1 MAIFNSYVSHYQ
13 RVYIDSINFPQKKWK
28 NHEKPIN
35 LTKQHHQNRMLILQN
50 PQKSMGPRH
59 PAIRET
65 ETFLGCGYC
74 HEAFPEKRELQE
86 ALGHPGTVVFG
97 RKII

>member
-1 MAIFNSYVSHYQ
+1 
-13 RVYIDSINFPQKKWK
+13 
-28 NHEKPIN
+28 
-35 LTKQHHQNRMLILQN
+35 MLILQN
-50 PQKSMGPRH
+50 PQKFMGPYSSHGRH

-97 RKII
+97 RKIISKHRGSHVRMG